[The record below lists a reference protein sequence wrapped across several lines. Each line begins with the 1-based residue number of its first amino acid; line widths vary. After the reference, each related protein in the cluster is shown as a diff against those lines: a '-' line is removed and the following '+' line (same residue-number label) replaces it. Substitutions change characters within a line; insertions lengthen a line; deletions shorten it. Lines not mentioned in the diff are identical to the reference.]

1 MFDSSLLLFSAYI
14 VIGLA
19 VVLWLYSLVIRDVS
33 IVDSFWSIMIMIA
46 GIGYLYMVADSDA
59 YSIQERHIVVGA
71 MLIVWATRLSAYITM
86 RNRGHEEDARYQE
99 IRRNNEPHFEFKSLY
114 IVFLLQAFLALIV
127 SLPIMSIATASTP
140 LNIIDY
146 IAICLWLF
154 GMVFEVVGDMQLKK
168 FRSNP
173 DNKGRVLDTGLWRY
187 TRHPNYFGEFC
198 IWWAFFLFA
207 LAGGEYWS
215 IISPILMSI
224 LLLKVS
230 GVSLLEKDISERR
243 PAYQR
248 YRETTN
254 AFFPWFPSVQK
265 EDA

>member
-1 MFDSSLLLFSAYI
+1 MFDSSLLQFSAFI

-19 VVLWLYSLVIRDVS
+19 VVLWLFSLVIRDVS
-33 IVDSFWSIMIMIA
+33 IVDSFWSIMIMVA
-46 GIGYLYMVADSDA
+46 GIGYLYMAADSEA
-59 YSIQERHIVVGA
+59 YSLHERHIVVTA
-71 MLIVWATRLSAYITM
+71 LLIFWAVRLSAYISM

-114 IVFLLQAFLALIV
+114 IVFLLQAVLALVV
-127 SLPIMSIATASTP
+127 SLPLMSVVTVSAP
-140 LNIIDY
+140 VNIIDY
-146 IAICLWLF
+146 VALCLWCF
-154 GMVFEVVGDMQLKK
+154 GMFFEVVGDMQLKRFK
-168 FRSNP
+168 SNP
-173 DNKGRVLDTGLWRY
+173 DNKGKVLDTGLWRY

-198 IWWAFFLFA
+198 IWWAFYLFA
-207 LAGGEYWS
+207 IAGGGYWS
-215 IISPILMSI
+215 IVSPILMSL

-254 AFFPWFPSVQK
+254 AFFPWFPSAKK